1 MEQGRNHNENIKI
14 LEDKWNKNTKISKL
28 WDAVKARLRKEF
40 MDVNIFIEA
49 NSNQQSDITT

>member
-28 WDAVKARLRKEF
+28 WDAVKTRLRKEF
-40 MDVNIFIEA
+40 MDVNIFVEA